1 MTYEKRRS
9 KKKAQMNLDHCRRR
23 SANAFKTQYRR
34 YRRAEKKSSLRRKN
48 LWNYARWH
56 GFPHPLPAMRF
67 PDASFPSKTGEKC
80 RAHNISERKNFSGL
94 KFRRTVW
101 KNRNLF
107 LSADRTRNLLI
118 KILISRFL
126 FLFFNISKKTAH
138 LCRKNRHRFLYRRT
152 PVFRR
157 NHGRNRERSS
167 PTVWQYHRRPLKK
180 QL

>member
-138 LCRKNRHRFLYRRT
+138 LCQKNRHRFLYRRT
-152 PVFRR
+152 PVF
-157 NHGRNRERSS
+157 
-167 PTVWQYHRRPLKK
+167 
-180 QL
+180 